1 MSLLHAHERIGLDL
15 ADDGDGERTGA
26 RPRLRR
32 IDARLRVGATV
43 LFALAVVAL
52 GHLPAAG
59 LALAIAVAAAV
70 AAGLA
75 LRPVLQKLLAL
86 DGFMVLALASLPFTL
101 PGEPLF
107 SVVGFAATQEGLA
120 RALLILLK
128 ANAVLLMVLALV
140 GTLGAVRLG
149 QALRGLGLPE
159 KLVQLHLFTVRYL
172 DVLAREYRRL
182 RLAMRARAFRLRC
195 DRHSWR
201 TIGYLF
207 GMLMVRSVERAE
219 RILCA
224 MRARGFDGRFPSLD
238 EPTPLKG
245 ADGGFAALAVMGI
258 AFLLFL
264 EAV

>member
-1 MSLLHAHERIGLDL
+1 MSLLHAHERLGLDL
-15 ADDGDGERTGA
+15 ADEDDLGRAGTG
-26 RPRLRR
+26 PLLRR

-43 LFALAVVAL
+43 LFALAVVTL
-52 GHLPAAG
+52 GHLPAAA
-59 LALAIAVAAAV
+59 LALAIALAVAV
-70 AAGLA
+70 AARLSF
-75 LRPVLQKLLAL
+75 RPVLQKLLAL
-86 DGFMVLALASLPFTL
+86 DGFMVLALASLPFTV
-101 PGEPLF
+101 PGTPLF
-107 SVVGFAATQEGLA
+107 DLGGLAATEEGLA

-140 GTLGAVRLG
+140 GTLGAVGLG
-149 QALRGLGLPE
+149 QALRGLGVPE

-172 DVLAREYRRL
+172 DVLSREYRRL

-219 RILCA
+219 RILRA

-238 EPTPLKG
+238 APTPLKCR
-245 ADGGFAALAVMGI
+245 DGGFAATAVVGM
-258 AFLLFL
+258 ALLLLL